1 MTSQPYNSAD
11 DPFKQLQD
19 RVRLHMKEE
28 MISEK
33 MVTVLKSAFAEFIRT
48 ENIILSRKLYNRL
61 FRTVLD
67 EMINDML
74 TDLSDGS

>member
-11 DPFKQLQD
+11 DPFKQLQE
-19 RVRLHMKEE
+19 RVCRHMKEQ

-33 MVTVLKSAFAEFIRT
+33 MVAVLKSAFAEYIRT

-61 FRTVLD
+61 FRIVLD
-67 EMINDML
+67 EIINDMR
-74 TDLSDGS
+74 TDLSDVS